1 MRGDL
6 RQPHAWPCVHTATD
20 IKQEATC
27 NVVLN
32 ILNRLLQTTLE
43 TGSEDGMNL
52 VVFGGGFAAT
62 LVAFLVHSVF
72 EVRLVCLV

>member
-1 MRGDL
+1 MPRSGDA
-6 RQPHAWPCVHTATD
+6 P
-20 IKQEATC
+20 
-27 NVVLN
+27 
-32 ILNRLLQTTLE
+32 LLQTTLE

-72 EVRLVCLV
+72 EVRCWPPCDMPLFACRPTNPELSAASCSG